1 MTQLDHVH
9 VCADLHAD
17 RGPGNLDDEEG
28 RKAAKRNRIAGMN
41 QQQMRSRS
49 SSSGRGMHKESM
61 DPLREAQAQE
71 EHDAMLLQQAQQS
84 GYTVQLDI
92 V

>member
-1 MTQLDHVH
+1 M
-9 VCADLHAD
+9 
-17 RGPGNLDDEEG
+17 GDEDG
-28 RKAAKRNRIAGMN
+28 RKAAKRNRAAAS
-41 QQQMRSRS
+41 QPHMRSRS
-49 SSSGRGMHKESM
+49 TGAGRGMHKESM

-71 EHDAMLLQQAQQS
+71 EHDAMLLQQAQQN